1 MAKQTTLKERGT
13 GEVMYPQ
20 TLASLVK
27 TSTGGNV
34 ENALAAKQDALT
46 TSDDLSIS
54 ADNKLSLTDMAK
66 KRLFIDMW
74 NSLFRL
80 PVGTMSSFYPVG
92 HYDEQ
97 TDRFTLGNFSVDY
110 ADALETYRAYS
121 VVREKGD
128 FILAGFWWLRIAP
141 PIITA
146 QTTFLDFNNAFT
158 SCRQLKVAAVGGYY
172 DELQAKSLTYAFYGC
187 TQLEEVIGIVN
198 IYNCSATEK
207 VRYAFGGCQKLREIK
222 LKSLHVDISFADSPL
237 LSLASLQYLVANA
250 ANTAV
255 ITVTVHKDVYAKL
268 TGDTTNE
275 AAGVL
280 TEEEEAAW
288 QQVLADAVEK
298 NIIFATA

>member
-13 GEVMYPQ
+13 GDVLYPH
-20 TLASLVK
+20 TMASLVLMPDGGTAK
-27 TSTGGNV
+27 TAI
-34 ENALAAKQDALT
+34 EEAKRQ
-46 TSDDLSIS
+46 
-54 ADNKLSLTDMAK
+54 
-66 KRLFIDMW
+66 LFIDMW

-146 QTTFLDFNNAFT
+146 QTAYLDFNNAFT
-158 SCRQLKVAAVGGYY
+158 GCRQLKVAAVGGYY
-172 DELQAKSLTYAFYGC
+172 GELHAKSLTFAFMGC
-187 TQLEEVIGIVN
+187 TQLEEVIGIVD
-198 IYNCSATEK
+198 ITNCSATEK
-207 VRYAFGGCQKLREIK
+207 ARYAFGGCQKLREIK

-250 ANTAV
+250 ANTAP
-255 ITVTVHKDVYAKL
+255 ITVTVHPDVYAKL
-268 TGDTTNE
+268 SDETNAE
-275 AAGVL
+275 WHALLAQAA
-280 TEEEEAAW
+280 
-288 QQVLADAVEK
+288 EK
-298 NIIFATA
+298 NITIATT